1 MSLAAG
7 GSTPPRLGFA
17 LRARQMKRY
26 SILWWSIILPTS
38 VIVGLPT
45 FFLVGHFTD
54 WEIPERAAVALIATL
69 AADLLIVVSME
80 AVAPTKV
87 NIGPGEKALQSEAL
101 AEKAIIV
108 TGFDSSPYGR
118 VSIRGETWLATRLP
132 DDTEVLSAGMSV
144 RVVNRDGLNLIVSSK
159 LG

>member
-1 MSLAAG
+1 
-7 GSTPPRLGFA
+7 
-17 LRARQMKRY
+17 MKRF

-45 FFLVGHFTD
+45 FFLVGHFAD
-54 WEIPERAAVALIATL
+54 WEIPERTAVAVIATL
-69 AADLLIVVSME
+69 AADLLIAASME

-87 NIGPGEKALQSEAL
+87 NIGPGEKALKSEAL

-108 TGFDSSPYGR
+108 SGFDSSRHGQ
-118 VSIRGETWLATRLP
+118 VSIRGETWSATRLP

-144 RVVNRDGLNLIVSSK
+144 RVVARDELNLIVSSNLRWYVVDGK
-159 LG
+159 LQ

>member
-1 MSLAAG
+1 
-7 GSTPPRLGFA
+7 
-17 LRARQMKRY
+17 MKRY

-45 FFLVGHFTD
+45 FFLVEQFTGWD
-54 WEIPERAAVALIATL
+54 IPARAAVAVFATL
-69 AADLLIVVSME
+69 VADLVIAASME

-87 NIGPGEKALQSEAL
+87 NIGPGERVLKSEAL
-101 AEKAIIV
+101 AERAIIV
-108 TGFDSSPYGR
+108 SGFNSSPHGQ

-144 RVVNRDGLNLIVSSK
+144 RIVNRDGLHLIVSSN

>member
-1 MSLAAG
+1 
-7 GSTPPRLGFA
+7 
-17 LRARQMKRY
+17 MKRY

-45 FFLVGHFTD
+45 FFLVGYFTD
-54 WEIPERAAVALIATL
+54 WEISGRAAVALIATL
-69 AADLLIVVSME
+69 AADLVIAASME

-87 NIGPGEKALQSEAL
+87 NIGPGEKALKSEAL
-101 AEKAIIV
+101 PERAIIV
-108 TGFDSSPYGR
+108 SGFDSSPHGQ
-118 VSIRGETWLATRLP
+118 VSIRGETWLATRLR

-144 RVVNRDGLNLIVSSK
+144 RVVNRDGLNLIVSSN